1 MITIY
6 TSPLPFHM
14 TQNVTVATIYSQ
26 KHVITTRTSW
36 YLVVP
41 YLNKPVVSAG
51 DQVWLVTAMVVVH
64 TVDALLMTL
73 QSEVGR
79 TRPKIPHLCHSNTA
93 FSRNTV

>member
-1 MITIY
+1 M
-6 TSPLPFHM
+6 
-14 TQNVTVATIYSQ
+14 
-26 KHVITTRTSW
+26 SW

-51 DQVWLVTAMVVVH
+51 DQVGLVTAVVVVY

-79 TRPKIPHLCHSNTA
+79 TRPKIPYLCHSNTA
-93 FSRNTV
+93 HLPNTN